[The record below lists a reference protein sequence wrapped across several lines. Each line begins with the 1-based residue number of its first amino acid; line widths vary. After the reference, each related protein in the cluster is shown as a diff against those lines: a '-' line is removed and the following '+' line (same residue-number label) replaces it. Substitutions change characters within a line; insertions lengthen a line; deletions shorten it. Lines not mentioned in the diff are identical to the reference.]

1 MYASTPS
8 NRYLIVREDT
18 PRYGLSP
25 QYEDDGSERI
35 ATGSVTVA
43 ADVHWTATLTVPLAD
58 PHVTFVQIERRG
70 PLPLGYLGSGE
81 TADFSLPSRELDV
94 VLSLL
99 AGVVA
104 QARRDGVL
112 PPH

>member
-8 NRYLIVREDT
+8 NRHLTIREDT

-25 QYEDDGSERI
+25 QYEDDGSERT
-35 ATGSVTVA
+35 ANGSVTVA
-43 ADVHWTATLTVPLAD
+43 ANVHWTATLTVPIAD
-58 PHVTFVQIERRG
+58 PSVTFVQIERRG
-70 PLPLGYLGSGE
+70 PLPDSHLGSGE
-81 TADFSLPSRELDV
+81 TADFSLPSREVDA

-112 PPH
+112 RPH